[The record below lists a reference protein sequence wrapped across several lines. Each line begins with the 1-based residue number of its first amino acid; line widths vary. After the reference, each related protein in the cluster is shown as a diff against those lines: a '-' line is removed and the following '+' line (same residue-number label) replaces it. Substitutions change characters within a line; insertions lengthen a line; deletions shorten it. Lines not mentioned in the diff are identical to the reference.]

1 MRVIGVDPGLRFC
14 GYGVIESCGGGVA
27 HVESGVIKPD
37 PGLGHCD
44 RLRSIFNGISDV
56 ITRSSP
62 DCMSIE
68 EVFYSKNPKSSLR
81 LGEARG
87 AAILAASILDVP
99 VFEYSPTQVK
109 LVISGKGRARKKDLE
124 GVLSSL
130 LGVRTWARHD
140 ASDAVAIALC
150 HYYIST
156 SKSLLGEEA
165 TFSGRKRLRFTWND
179 FPSSR

>member
-14 GYGVIESCGGGVA
+14 GYGVIEACGSGVE
-27 HVESGVIKPD
+27 HIESGVIKPD
-37 PGLGHCD
+37 PNMAHSD
-44 RLRSIFNGISDV
+44 RLSCIFRGISDV
-56 ITRSSP
+56 IARSSP

-68 EVFYSKNPKSSLR
+68 EVFYSKNPRSSLR

-87 AAILAASILDVP
+87 AAILAASVLSVP

-109 LVISGKGRARKKDLE
+109 LVLSGKGRARKEDLE
-124 GVLSSL
+124 GVLANL
-130 LGVRTWARHD
+130 LGVRFWARHD

-150 HYYIST
+150 HFYIST
-156 SKSLLGEEA
+156 AKGLFGEGA
-165 TFSGRKRLRFTWND
+165 TFSGRKRLRFTRND